1 MTLRAGTPGDLPA
14 LRELFA
20 RANDAPY
27 DLAAVAEEKC
37 FGDGIAGKPITT
49 VVEEDGRL
57 RAAAVRCGK
66 WLRLLVVD
74 RDSRRQGLGSRLIDD
89 AISVVAAEPGNYFTP
104 GVPLS
109 DEGARAFFRARGF
122 VEQAV
127 TWNLEVELGDAHACH
142 PESPEPRLLAA
153 QDDAG
158 PPAVHEERAV
168 GRGSFDRPPP
178 QEDAAPAA
186 QDDRMNTAQFRRPS
200 HDEAERVL
208 AFVERA
214 FGRIWRFEAA
224 KAFEREVP
232 PAFIAEERGE
242 LVGFA
247 VHDVNNRGLGWFGP
261 TGVDASMR
269 GRGVGGRLL
278 VASLADLRRLG
289 YARAVI
295 PWTDA
300 LEFYRKAAGANPAQ
314 QFVSMQR

>member
-1 MTLRAGTPGDLPA
+1 MFRTASADDLPR

-20 RANDAPY
+20 RASDAPY

-37 FGDGIAGKPITT
+37 FGDGIAGKPVTT
-49 VVEEDGRL
+49 VMEEGGRI

-74 RDSRRQGLGSRLIDD
+74 RDARRQGLGSRLLED
-89 AISVVAAEPGNYFTP
+89 SVAVIAAEPGNYFTP
-104 GVPLS
+104 GVPLA
-109 DEGARAFFRARGF
+109 DEGARAFFRTRGF
-122 VEQAV
+122 REGAV
-127 TWNLEVELGDAHACH
+127 TWNLDVELVESDPSCH
-142 PESPEPRLLAA
+142 PSPSTRL
-153 QDDAG
+153 
-158 PPAVHEERAV
+158 
-168 GRGSFDRPPP
+168 
-178 QEDAAPAA
+178 
-186 QDDRMNTAQFRRPS
+186 RMTEQRDVADGVRRPS

-232 PAFIAEERGE
+232 PAFIAEEEGE
-242 LVGFA
+242 ITGFA

-261 TGVDASMR
+261 TGVDPGMR

-278 VASLADLRRLG
+278 LASLADLRRLG
-289 YARAVI
+289 YARAII

-300 LEFYRKAAGANPAQ
+300 LEFYRKTAGANPAQ